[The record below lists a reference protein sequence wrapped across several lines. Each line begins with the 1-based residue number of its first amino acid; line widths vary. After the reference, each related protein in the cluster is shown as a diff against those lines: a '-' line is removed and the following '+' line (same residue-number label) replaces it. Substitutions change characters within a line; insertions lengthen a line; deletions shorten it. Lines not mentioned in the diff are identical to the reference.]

1 MRYQVKGFKESEGLV
16 VREFEASTKDLALRA
31 ATAQGITVISAYSR
45 SGKSFS
51 FLSSK
56 LDLTAFS
63 RELAALLQAGLVLV
77 ESIETLGEKEQRALV
92 KQTLEQLRQDLYGGS
107 TFSSALEKFPGIFP
121 PLYVATVRSSEQTG
135 DLAEALNRYVSY
147 QAQINLVRNKLVAAS
162 VYPLLLLFF
171 GALVTVFLLAYVVP
185 KFSHIYEDHAHNLP
199 FLSSLLMQWG
209 GLIASRGIV
218 VALWALG
225 ALTLVGYGLSRP
237 VVRAKLVAR
246 FAKIPVIAERV
257 RIYHLARFYRTLGML
272 LRGGTAMMN
281 ALQMAEGLLRH
292 ARLQEGLRQATL
304 AISQGQPLSRALHQ
318 NGLTTPV
325 ALRMLVVGERSGSM
339 PRMTEQI
346 AAFYDEEMAHW
357 VEMFTRLFEPLLMAF
372 IGLIIGGIVVLMYF
386 PIFELAGNIQ

>member
-318 NGLTTPV
+318 SGLTTPV